1 MIIFGMSYEQAYSKD
16 WLSSQSGCS
25 MAGVDVGGDI
35 SSVVNVKNVQQ
46 SEMREAT
53 SSWITCHIV

>member
-46 SEMREAT
+46 SEMREA
-53 SSWITCHIV
+53 SSS